1 MKWILIL
8 LSSLASI
15 AVLEIGVRVMSPL
28 RTLEAARQE
37 RLNCYQE
44 SPDLPYEYIP
54 GCTGSLFIN
63 GSKQDIHLNSVGLR
77 EREIE
82 EKRRKRILLL
92 GDSFVFGYGVLEE
105 ERFGRL
111 LEPIVRSEVV
121 SVGFGGGAG
130 PDMLYRYLVS
140 RGVLFQPDGVIL
152 ALFPYNDLSDIESD
166 MWGEEGDHIVSVK
179 SKFIRVDDGY
189 LSGPYPHWKY
199 RVPLLRHSQ
208 LFQFL
213 VPRFES
219 LTYRA
224 KLAAR
229 KLGIVVPGRDEK
241 HRMCL
246 YFGRCV
252 GSWATA
258 VENGKRILRMYKEA
272 TESRQI
278 PFRVIV
284 IPAADQVFGSDPV
297 ETVWHRLLREED
309 ISFYDLSGNL
319 KESGYSQNEL
329 YLPDGH
335 WTPLGHKIAAEV
347 LAAFIQ
353 SSEVVPR

>member
-1 MKWILIL
+1 MKRILIL
-8 LSSLASI
+8 ISSVVSFT
-15 AVLEIGVRVMSPL
+15 VLEIGA
-28 RTLEAARQE
+28 RTLFPTQTLETAKQE
-37 RLNCYQE
+37 SLRCYKE
-44 SPDLPYEYIP
+44 SPDLPFEYIP
-54 GCTGSLFIN
+54 GCSGSYFTN
-63 GSKQDIHLNSVGLR
+63 GSKRDVRFNSFGLR
-77 EREIE
+77 DREIE
-82 EKRRKRILLL
+82 EKRGKRTLLL

-111 LEPIVRSEVV
+111 LEPMVESEVV
-121 SVGFGGGAG
+121 SMGFGGGAG
-130 PDMLYRYLVS
+130 PDMLYRYLMT
-140 RGVLFQPDGVIL
+140 RGVSFQPDGVIL

-219 LTYRA
+219 LSYRA

-252 GSWATA
+252 GPWATA

-284 IPAADQVFGSDPV
+284 IPAADQVFGSDPG
-297 ETVWHRLLREED
+297 ETAWHRLLREED
-309 ISFYDLSGNL
+309 IPFYDLSEDL

-335 WTPLGHKIAAEV
+335 WTPLGHQIAANEIAEW
-347 LAAFIQ
+347 LKGPHWIT
-353 SSEVVPR
+353 P